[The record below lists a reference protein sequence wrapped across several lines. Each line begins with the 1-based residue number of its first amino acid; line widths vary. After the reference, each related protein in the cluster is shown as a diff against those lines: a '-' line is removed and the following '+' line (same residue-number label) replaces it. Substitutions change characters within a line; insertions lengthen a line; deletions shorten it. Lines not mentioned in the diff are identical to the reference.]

1 MELKLLNEQ
10 GQAASTLQASD
21 VLFGR
26 EYNEALVHQVV
37 TAYAANAR
45 SGNRKQKGR
54 SEIAKSTR
62 KPFRQ
67 KGTGNARAGMA
78 SSPLWRGGGKIFPNT
93 PDENFSQKVNRK
105 MYRAGVAAI
114 LSQLAREDRLAVVES
129 FSIEAPKTRLLSQK
143 LKGMGLDSVLVITD
157 GVAGAVPEG
166 AGHQGRAG
174 EDGGSV
180 AMSAITQERLL
191 QVLLAPQISEKATF
205 IADKNEQVVFKV
217 SSDATKPEV
226 KAAVESL
233 FKVEVKSV
241 QILNVK
247 GKAKRF
253 GKMTGRRK
261 DWKKAFVCLKPGQE
275 INFAVGE

>member
-1 MELKLLNEQ
+1 MELKLLNDQ

-26 EYNEALVHQVV
+26 DYNEALVHQVV
-37 TAYAANAR
+37 TAYQANAR

-105 MYRAGVAAI
+105 MYRAGIAAI
-114 LSQLAREDRLAVVES
+114 LSQLAREDRLAVVDG

-143 LKGMGLDSVLVITD
+143 LKGMGLESVLVITEEID
-157 GVAGAVPEG
+157 ENLFLSSRNLHHVLVLSVSEADPVSLVRFPKVLVTKGA
-166 AGHQGRAG
+166 
-174 EDGGSV
+174 
-180 AMSAITQERLL
+180 
-191 QVLLAPQISEKATF
+191 LA
-205 IADKNEQVVFKV
+205 
-217 SSDATKPEV
+217 
-226 KAAVESL
+226 
-233 FKVEVKSV
+233 
-241 QILNVK
+241 
-247 GKAKRF
+247 
-253 GKMTGRRK
+253 KMEEA
-261 DWKKAFVCLKPGQE
+261 WQ
-275 INFAVGE
+275 

>member
-1 MELKLLNEQ
+1 MELKILNDQ
-10 GQAASTLQASD
+10 GQAASTLEASD

-114 LSQLAREDRLAVVES
+114 LSQLAREDRLAVVEN
-129 FSIEAPKTRLLSQK
+129 FSVEAPKTRLLSQK

-157 GVAGAVPEG
+157 EIDENLFLSSRNL
-166 AGHQGRAG
+166 H
-174 EDGGSV
+174 
-180 AMSAITQERLL
+180 
-191 QVLLAPQISEKATF
+191 QVLVLEVNEADPVSLVRFPKVLVTKGALA
-205 IADKNEQVVFKV
+205 
-217 SSDATKPEV
+217 
-226 KAAVESL
+226 
-233 FKVEVKSV
+233 
-241 QILNVK
+241 
-247 GKAKRF
+247 
-253 GKMTGRRK
+253 KMEEA
-261 DWKKAFVCLKPGQE
+261 WQ
-275 INFAVGE
+275 

>member
-26 EYNEALVHQVV
+26 DYNEALVHQVV
-37 TAYAANAR
+37 TAYLANAR

-114 LSQLAREDRLAVVES
+114 LSQLAREDRLAVVEN
-129 FSIEAPKTRLLSQK
+129 FSVEAPKTRLLSQK

-157 GVAGAVPEG
+157 EIDENLFLSSRNL
-166 AGHQGRAG
+166 H
-174 EDGGSV
+174 
-180 AMSAITQERLL
+180 
-191 QVLLAPQISEKATF
+191 QVLVLEVSEADPVSLVRFPKVLVTKGALA
-205 IADKNEQVVFKV
+205 
-217 SSDATKPEV
+217 
-226 KAAVESL
+226 
-233 FKVEVKSV
+233 
-241 QILNVK
+241 
-247 GKAKRF
+247 
-253 GKMTGRRK
+253 KMEEA
-261 DWKKAFVCLKPGQE
+261 WQ
-275 INFAVGE
+275 